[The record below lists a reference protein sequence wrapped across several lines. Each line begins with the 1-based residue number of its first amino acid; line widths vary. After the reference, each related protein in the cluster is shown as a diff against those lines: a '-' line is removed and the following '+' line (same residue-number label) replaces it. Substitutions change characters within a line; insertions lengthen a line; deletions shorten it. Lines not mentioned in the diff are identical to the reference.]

1 MSAAA
6 AQIAQTDTPSEI
18 PFDKGTEK
26 TGWLSRPII
35 DADNQRPAFVPIRV
49 TRETIEAYRQTEPLF
64 TEFLIESGR
73 VIVLEKMPN
82 LSAGAQEHGIK
93 SSAV

>member
-1 MSAAA
+1 MAAA
-6 AQIAQTDTPSEI
+6 AQIAPIATPSEI

-35 DADNQRPAFVPIRV
+35 DADNQRPAFVPIHV
-49 TRETIEAYRQTEPLF
+49 TREAIEAYRQTEPLF

-73 VIVLEKMPN
+73 VVIENMPGQP
-82 LSAGAQEHGIK
+82 AGAKRNDIRACSH
-93 SSAV
+93 

>member
-1 MSAAA
+1 MSVP
-6 AQIAQTDTPSEI
+6 QL
-18 PFDKGTEK
+18 DK
-26 TGWLSRPII
+26 PV
-35 DADNQRPAFVPIRV
+35 VPVRV
-49 TRETIEAYRQTEPLF
+49 PRATVEAYRKTEPLF